1 MTVLTIAG
9 WVGLGLVVLIWL
21 GNLTRVLRARKDQR
35 YRLTVERYPEARPSG
50 RVSVIIP
57 ARNEEANIEACV
69 RAVAGQDHR
78 DLEII
83 AIDDRSE
90 DATGELL
97 AALAAEE
104 PRLTVVAGDGPPP
117 GWTGKVA
124 ACWRGQAVASGET
137 LLFVDADV
145 RLAPETLRLALAYL
159 EESGADGV
167 TLIGRLV
174 TEGFWEWVV
183 QPVVG
188 SLILAGNRPEEV
200 NDPQRPKSAMA
211 NGQFIMVRRSAYD
224 AVGGHEA
231 VRGEVLDDVGFARLM
246 KARQRS
252 LHLLLGLD
260 LMSVRMYTGL
270 REIWDGWTKNL
281 FLGLHRSL
289 PLTLLVWMAVFA
301 TGLLPFLLA
310 AGLPALTLATGQP
323 GFTDPAWWLS
333 VAAAILIWTT
343 YAVGLQRTRHEPLHF
358 WSYPLGVV
366 VLLGILANSA
376 LRALL
381 GLGVHWKGRRIT
393 DLGSGHPELDPA
405 RPTPPPATPPK
416 QPATTPDDAGTG

>member
-1 MTVLTIAG
+1 MTVLTVLG
-9 WVGLGLVVLIWL
+9 WVGLGFVVLIWL
-21 GNLTRVLRARKDQR
+21 GNLLKVLRARKDRR
-35 YRLTVERYPEARPSG
+35 YILDTARYPEARPEG
-50 RVSVIIP
+50 RVSVIVP

-69 RAVAGQDHR
+69 NAVAAQDH
-78 DLEII
+78 DDVEII
-83 AIDDRSE
+83 AVDDRSE
-90 DATGELL
+90 DST
-97 AALAAEE
+97 AEILGRLGAE
-104 PRLTVVAGDGPPP
+104 QPRLKVVAGHGPPP

-124 ACWRGQAVASGET
+124 ACWRGQGAASGET
-137 LLFVDADV
+137 LLFLDADV
-145 RLAPETLRLALAYL
+145 RLAPETVRLALAYL

-200 NDPQRPKSAMA
+200 NDPKRPKAAMA
-211 NGQFIMVRRSAYD
+211 NGQFIMVRRAAYD
-224 AVGGHEA
+224 AVGGHES

-246 KARQRS
+246 KARERR
-252 LHLLLGLD
+252 LHLLLGLE

-270 REIWDGWTKNL
+270 SEIWDGWTKNL

-289 PLTLLVWMAVFA
+289 PLTLLVWVAVFA

-310 AGLPALTLATGQP
+310 AGLPAVQLATGASP
-323 GFTDPAWWLS
+323 LDSPAWWLS
-333 VAAAILIWTT
+333 LSASALIWLT
-343 YAVGLQRTRHEPLHF
+343 YGVGLKRTRHKASHF

-366 VLLGILANSA
+366 VLLGILLNSA
-376 LRALL
+376 RRALF

-393 DLGSGHPELDPA
+393 DIGSGHPERDPA
-405 RPTPPPATPPK
+405 PDKQPPPADTPPV
-416 QPATTPDDAGTG
+416 G